1 MWYELYNDDEV
12 LDYWAIIDCIED
24 GDVYLAERNTLSSV
38 KISIINKKT
47 GEEIGSCPVWIETDE
62 TGDEVYQKLKDNDF
76 YLKFLGIPIAD
87 SIEKL
92 NAMEWKQDFYD
103 YLKNNPSEF
112 LSELSNED
120 IDVDDL
126 SVDDLEF
133 KVK

>member
-1 MWYELYNDDEV
+1 M
-12 LDYWAIIDCIED
+12 DYWAIIDCIED

-62 TGDEVYQKLKDNDF
+62 TDDEVYQKLKDND
-76 YLKFLGIPIAD
+76 YWLKILDIPIAD

-92 NAMEWKQDFYD
+92 YAMEWKEVFYE
-103 YLKNNPSEF
+103 YLHKCPSGF
-112 LSELSNED
+112 LSDLSNED
-120 IDVDDL
+120 IDVGDL